1 VGWRDEAQRNPG
13 IARPTKSCA
22 PEGRCE
28 CVERPQSFRAV
39 AAATKRV
46 GAYEPR
52 LSVSLFPAS
61 LPPLV
66 PKMEQYAELG
76 NVKLIGNA

>member
-1 VGWRDEAQRNPG
+1 M
-13 IARPTKSCA
+13 
-22 PEGRCE
+22 
-28 CVERPQSFRAV
+28 ERPQSFRAV